1 MNINKA
7 KETEQKSSLLILIID
22 QFLQIKKNTCRK
34 EMNDRFLWFYNGFLF
49 HLSIFIFLEWL

>member
-22 QFLQIKKNTCRK
+22 QFPHIKKKIIIIKKYLHERN
-34 EMNDRFLWFYNGFLF
+34 E
-49 HLSIFIFLEWL
+49 